1 MGQFRKRRTVGS
13 RFQKLS
19 WHRGCDVVSNLL
31 ARFYFSNFW
40 VFHSAL
46 VIQLIQVMRVRLA
59 HLRVNFQ
66 IICCGYDSGHLR
78 GHFFSRSHRKWPT
91 IGTHWATKIN
101 HCYRFVQIKLKVCYQ
116 SLVRIFT
123 ISIFLFLATI
133 LSLQVAIGTFRV
145 KK

>member
-1 MGQFRKRRTVGS
+1 MRYFCGTIIPA
-13 RFQKLS
+13 LS
-19 WHRGCDVVSNLL
+19 MISHEISWWDISVAQVKQ
-31 ARFYFSNFW
+31 
-40 VFHSAL
+40 VIQ

-78 GHFFSRSHRKWPT
+78 GHFFSRSHIKWPT
-91 IGTHWATKIN
+91 IGTHSATKIN

-123 ISIFLFLATI
+123 ISIYLFLATI

>member
-1 MGQFRKRRTVGS
+1 MTLEVSWWDIFVVEVSLLCQWYLTKLVGEI
-13 RFQKLS
+13 FL
-19 WHRGCDVVSNLL
+19 WHKWNEWYRL
-31 ARFYFSNFW
+31 
-40 VFHSAL
+40 
-46 VIQLIQVMRVRLA
+46 QLIQVMRVRLA

-78 GHFFSRSHRKWPT
+78 GHFFSRSHIKWPT
-91 IGTHWATKIN
+91 IGTHSATKIN

-123 ISIFLFLATI
+123 ISIYLFLATI
-133 LSLQVAIGTFRV
+133 LSLQVAIGTFLV